1 MKKSM
6 KTTAKKW
13 LFIGTLLTITGITA
27 CRKDY
32 KFEDGYNG
40 KPETDTTGIGSLD
53 TSLTKIDSSGFAEAR
68 KFPGLVSVLEPRLQ
82 DVNVELDLDYKKVS
96 PYIRINVVPGNW
108 FSTGLY
114 AAPGELVRIVVPE
127 DAEGLTVQVGAH
139 TDNVSNKTP
148 MLRPGVVFT
157 RKLLLPGVNYVRNIY
172 GGTIYLIPTGPSKKK
187 ITVTFSN
194 VVKSPDFV
202 LGKTT
207 DEEWKEMLRRS
218 NVPVFEM
225 RGERFII
232 TMYRK
237 VMLTMLENFS
247 AEAVMKKW
255 DEAIVKDYNEW
266 YGLEDDPAD
275 PLDQAPGT
283 PHRFVLDI
291 QISLGSGHSGY
302 PCMAYM
308 DWHSDFLDIDVINSG
323 ASWGPYHE
331 IGHNFQMS
339 GMWSWGGEDALGE
352 VSNNLF
358 VFQVAQRHGRKPP
371 RIYQDNFVAPALAFA
386 ATTNVATKRFREV
399 TDVFQRLVPF
409 VQLFQRYG
417 YGMMTAVSKAAR
429 REPRV
434 PIIDE
439 VRKNFFFV
447 QASLYA
453 QTNLK
458 PFFDQWGIVVSESAV
473 EQVEHLPLLTEKL
486 WEKDIRL

>member
-1 MKKSM
+1 M
-6 KTTAKKW
+6 
-13 LFIGTLLTITGITA
+13 IGAFASLAGITA
-27 CRKDY
+27 CKKNY
-32 KFEDGYNG
+32 NFKSGYDSPV
-40 KPETDTTGIGSLD
+40 KLDTAGISQLD
-53 TSLTKIDSSGFAEAR
+53 TSLERIDSSGFPEAR
-68 KFPGLVSVLEPRLQ
+68 KFPGLVSVLEPRLK
-82 DVNVELDLDYKKVS
+82 DYAVEIDLNYKLLS

-108 FSTGLY
+108 ISTGLY
-114 AAPGELVRIVVPE
+114 AAPGELVKIELPM
-127 DAEGLTVQVGAH
+127 DSEGMTVQIGAH
-139 TDNVSNKTP
+139 TDNVGNKVP
-148 MLRPGVVFT
+148 MLRPAVIST

-172 GGTIYLIPTGPSKKK
+172 GGTIYLIPAVPMPKKM
-187 ITVTFSN
+187 TVKFTN

-207 DEEWKEMLRRS
+207 SAEWKEMIRRS
-218 NVPVFEM
+218 NVPVFEL

-237 VMLTMLENFS
+237 MILTMLDRFD
-247 AEAVMKKW
+247 AETVMRKW

-266 YGLEDDPAD
+266 YGLEDDPVD
-275 PLDQAPGT
+275 IRDLAPTT

-302 PCMAYM
+302 PCMAYL
-308 DWHSDFLDIDVINSG
+308 DWHSDFIDTAMINKG
-323 ASWGPYHE
+323 ASWGPFHE

-339 GMWSWGGEDALGE
+339 SMWSWGGSDALGE

-358 VFQVAQRHGRKPP
+358 VFKIANRYGRKPL
-371 RIYQDNFVAPALAFA
+371 RIYQDEFVAPALVFA
-386 ATTNVATKRFREV
+386 DKVDANKRFSQV

-429 REPRV
+429 REQRE
-434 PIIDE
+434 PIVDE

-453 QTNLK
+453 KTNLK
-458 PFFDQWGIVVSESAV
+458 PFFDQWGIVVSPSAV
-473 EQVEHLPLLTEKL
+473 QEVQHLPLLTEKL
-486 WEKDIRL
+486 WQRDIRL